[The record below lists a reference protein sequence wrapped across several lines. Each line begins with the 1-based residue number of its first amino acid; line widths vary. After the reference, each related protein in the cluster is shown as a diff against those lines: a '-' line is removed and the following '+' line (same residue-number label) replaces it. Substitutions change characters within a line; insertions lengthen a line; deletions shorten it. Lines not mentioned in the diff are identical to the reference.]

1 MLSKALPHAHHPPES
16 QESGPASPR
25 LGILTLGCIG
35 VVYGDIGTSPLYA
48 FREAVLQAA
57 KGGPVGAPEVMGILS
72 MILWELLIIVT
83 VKYVFF
89 LLRADNRGEGG
100 ILSLMALVQKAGM
113 NRPIL
118 LLSLGVIGAALFYG
132 DSIITPSISVL
143 SAVEGLKLVTPSL
156 EHAVLPLAMLI
167 LVLLFIVQRKG
178 TASVSLFF
186 GPIMTIW
193 FLALAG
199 LGLLWIVRYP
209 DVLLS
214 FNPLYAVSF
223 VANHGWISFVV
234 IGAVLLAVTGAEALY
249 ADLGHFGR
257 KPIQVAW
264 VGLVFPA
271 LVLNYLG
278 QGALVL
284 HDPKAIDDPFYLL
297 APEGFLLPLV
307 VLATAATIIASQAV
321 ITGAYSLTRQAIQ
334 FRLFPRMEIR
344 HTSETEE
351 GQIYIPKVNWFLLL
365 GVLFLCLMFRD
376 SGALA
381 SAYGIAVTGTMIVC
395 SMMSIAALAKI
406 WRKGWVLAT
415 LIVAPFL
422 GIEMI
427 FMAANMLK
435 FLEGGFVPL
444 LFAAILI
451 LFMQTWVAG
460 SRYLFQMSRRESV
473 HLSDFVEHLDRDPP
487 ARVEGTAIFLTS
499 DPSIAPVALTQNIR
513 FNKML
518 HEHSVILTIVTAQT
532 PRVSDDK
539 RITIERLSS
548 SLSLVIVSYGFMEL
562 PDIPR
567 ALVLARK
574 HGLDVDEEQALY
586 FVSHRTIVADSGRGL
601 PTWQEPVYIMLAKTA
616 AAATDFYRLPHDRV
630 FEVGTQMGI

>member
-1 MLSKALPHAHHPPES
+1 MLSKALPHAHHPDRS
-16 QESGPASPR
+16 ESGHHRPR

-48 FREAVLQAA
+48 FREAALQAS
-57 KGGPVGAPEVMGILS
+57 KGGVLERAEVLGILS
-72 MILWELLIIVT
+72 MILWELMIIVT
-83 VKYVFF
+83 LKYVFF

-113 NRPIL
+113 NHPIL
-118 LLSLGVIGAALFYG
+118 LLSLGIVGASLFYG

-143 SAVEGLKLVTPSL
+143 SAVEGLKLLTPTL

-178 TASVSLFF
+178 TAKVSLWF
-186 GPIMTIW
+186 GPIMTVW
-193 FLALAG
+193 FLTLGG
-199 LGLLWIVRYP
+199 LGLWWIVRFP
-209 DVLLS
+209 DVLMS
-214 FNPLYAVSF
+214 FNPYYAVLFAFS
-223 VANHGWISFVV
+223 HGWISFVV

-257 KPIQVAW
+257 KPIQLAW
-264 VGLVFPA
+264 VSLVFPS

-284 HDPKAIDDPFYLL
+284 HNPEAIDNPFFLL
-297 APEGFLLPLV
+297 APEGGLLPLV
-307 VLATAATIIASQAV
+307 GLATAATIIASQAV

-365 GVLFLCLMFRD
+365 GVLFLCLMFRS

-381 SAYGIAVTGTMIVC
+381 SAYGIAVTGTMIV
-395 SMMSIAALAKI
+395 SSLMSIIALAKI
-406 WRKGWVLAT
+406 WHKGWALAT

-422 GIEMI
+422 GIELVFI
-427 FMAANMLK
+427 AANMLK
-435 FLEGGFVPL
+435 VFEGGFVPL
-444 LFAAILI
+444 LFAGILI

-460 SRYLFQMSRRESV
+460 SRYLFNFSRKRSV
-473 HLSDFVEHLDRDPP
+473 YLTDFVEQLDRNPP
-487 ARVEGTAIFLTS
+487 ARVEGTAVFLTS
-499 DPSIAPVALTQNIR
+499 DPSVAPVALTQNIR
-513 FNKML
+513 FNKMV
-518 HEHSVILTIVTAQT
+518 HEHSIILTIVTAQT

-548 SLSLVIVSYGFMEL
+548 YLSLVIVSYGFMEL

-567 ALVLARK
+567 VMVLARK
-574 HGLDVDEEQALY
+574 HGLDVEEEQALY

-601 PTWQEPVYIMLAKTA
+601 PTWQEPIYIMLAKTA
-616 AAATDFYRLPHDRV
+616 ANATDFYRLPHDRV